1 MSDGLSMVWPC
12 NPGGLA
18 VLLIL
23 CLLYVVGLRQARRR
37 HARNPREA
45 PVRWYHVTCFFSAII
60 IAGFLLLTP
69 LDTIARTQLF
79 LLHMSQVVLLTTLCA
94 PLILLGSPGI
104 MLRPLVELPVID
116 KALNVLMR
124 PLVASIIFNL
134 CFIIWHTPT
143 VYDIAMNNEALYH
156 LQMLMLFLFSFLNW
170 WPIMG
175 SVDELRWMSYPAEM
189 LYVFFDGIPFEIFA
203 FLLVFSGTTIYP
215 HYSVP
220 PGLGLPEYS
229 DQAASGA
236 MLLFPGVVDLIIM
249 TPLFFKWLNQ
259 MEQHSLLED
268 QRRMEEMREEEE
280 EYEDEEDALPDVIES
295 EHQVG

>member
-1 MSDGLSMVWPC
+1 MALESRRPRRPADFMP
-12 NPGGLA
+12 
-18 VLLIL
+18 
-23 CLLYVVGLRQARRR
+23 LYVVGLRQARRR

-156 LQMLMLFLFSFLNW
+156 L
-170 WPIMG
+170 
-175 SVDELRWMSYPAEM
+175 
-189 LYVFFDGIPFEIFA
+189 
-203 FLLVFSGTTIYP
+203 
-215 HYSVP
+215 H
-220 PGLGLPEYS
+220 
-229 DQAASGA
+229 
-236 MLLFPGVVDLIIM
+236 
-249 TPLFFKWLNQ
+249 
-259 MEQHSLLED
+259 
-268 QRRMEEMREEEE
+268 
-280 EYEDEEDALPDVIES
+280 
-295 EHQVG
+295 

>member
-1 MSDGLSMVWPC
+1 MSNGFSHVWPW

-23 CLLYVVGLRQARRR
+23 CLLYVIGLRQAHKRYIRD
-37 HARNPREA
+37 PQEK
-45 PVRWYHVTCFFSAII
+45 PVRWYHVACFFSAII
-60 IAGFLLLTP
+60 IAG
-69 LDTIARTQLF
+69 
-79 LLHMSQVVLLTTLCA
+79 

-104 MLRPLVELPVID
+104 MLRPLVELPIID

-124 PLVASIIFNL
+124 PLVASIIFNV
-134 CFIIWHTPT
+134 CFIVWHTPV

-156 LQMLMLFLFSFLNW
+156 LQMLMLFLLSFLNW

-175 SVDELRWMSYPAEM
+175 SVDELRWMSYPMEM

-259 MEQHSLLED
+259 MEQHSQLED
-268 QRRMEEMREEEE
+268 QRRLEEMQAEEEEHE
-280 EYEDEEDALPDVIES
+280 EYEDGEEEVLTNVIEP
-295 EHQVG
+295 EHQAG